1 MRRILF
7 LFVIVAVLLSGL
19 TACQTAATPGA
30 EGEQPSTT
38 AEGEQPDQPA
48 PAQGQVTITLWD
60 FGGDEFAY
68 MDSIVIPEFQKKFP
82 NITVSHIGVP
92 EDELGLKLETAIAAG
107 DVPDLVIFPPPRV
120 IAAGHVMA
128 LDDLM
133 ARDGLSR
140 QDYCP
145 IFNSNNLF
153 AGGGIYNDKVY
164 GLPVDTN
171 IWAMIYNK
179 KLFREAGLPELK
191 ATDYIDFDTWLSYA
205 RAINK
210 PADKL
215 EDRVWGSAMFTPSF
229 NSMNNYMSDPY
240 VLGED
245 GRSCSGSAD
254 TDDWI
259 HTWEVLV
266 TAYKEDLTTE
276 TAGAMLAD
284 IQEDMFLQGK
294 VGMTYAALG
303 DAFAARSAGIEVG
316 LTGQQVVT
324 KGWPGNVGGW
334 NGTYNIMAATKHPE
348 EAWQF
353 LKFLSTEAPLI
364 VPIGSD
370 ALTTGTGGMPGLPCY
385 QPLLKN
391 EKIANM
397 ISNDPLIA
405 DYIELQKHY
414 QAPPF
419 SPDIWAAV
427 SPFDDAYTQMTEGGE
442 DVATAVHRAAG
453 DCQAV
458 LDDLWADFDALGK

>member
-1 MRRILF
+1 MRKMLILY
-7 LFVIVAVLLSGL
+7 VIMALLGSGL
-19 TACQTAATPGA
+19 AACQAAATPN
-30 EGEQPSTT
+30 EGEQPAATE
-38 AEGEQPDQPA
+38 EGEQPDQPA
-48 PAQGQVTITLWD
+48 PAQDQVTLTLWD
-60 FGGDEFAY
+60 FGGEEVAWIDTY
-68 MDSIVIPEFQKKFP
+68 VIPVFKERYP
-82 NITVSHIGVP
+82 YVTINHVGVP
-92 EDELGLKLETAIAAG
+92 EEELGLKLETAIAAG
-107 DVPDLVIFPPPRV
+107 EVPDIVIFPPPRV
-120 IAAGHVMA
+120 IAAGHVLA

-164 GLPVDTN
+164 SLPVDNN
-171 IWAMIYNK
+171 IWAMLYNK
-179 KLFREAGLPELK
+179 TLFKEAGLPELK
-191 ATDYIDFDTWLSYA
+191 ATDYIDFDTWLTYA

-210 PADKL
+210 PAEKL
-215 EDRVWGSAMFTPSF
+215 EDRVWGSAMFSPSF
-229 NSMNNYMSDPY
+229 NSMNNFMSDPY
-240 VLGED
+240 VLGKD
-245 GRSCSGSAD
+245 GRSCTGSAD
-254 TDDWI
+254 TQDWI
-259 HTWEVLV
+259 HFFEVLV

-294 VGMTYAALG
+294 LGMTYAALG
-303 DAFAARSAGIEVG
+303 DAYAARAAGLDVG
-316 LTGQQVVT
+316 LTGQPVVT

-334 NGTYNIMAATKHPE
+334 NGAYNIMAASKHQE

-353 LKFLSTEAPLI
+353 IKFLSTEAPLI

-370 ALTTGTGGMPGLPCY
+370 ALAGGGGLPGLPCY

-391 EKIANM
+391 EKIADM
-397 ISNDPLIA
+397 IANDPLIA

-419 SPDIWAAV
+419 SPDIWASV
-427 SPFDDAYTQMTEGGE
+427 SPFDDAYIQMTEGGE
-442 DVATAVHRAAG
+442 DVASAVQRAAG
-453 DCQAV
+453 ECQAV